1 MPYTLP
7 SQDELMKRINAR
19 LGIVEGARAPDDPL
33 AGPIRMKGP
42 SELPGYTQE
51 TPGQESARITG
62 EYNRAGSNARTA
74 YGEVSEFVTSIPMGA
89 ATGLAT
95 LGSTVIDPAAAYMG
109 YGTPI
114 TNRLVQNNR
123 LLQEGG
129 EGGVDSFV
137 RNVVS
142 SVVSN
147 TAAAVGGTLVG
158 GPVGGAI
165 AVGTVNAVPTAM
177 QQYQIGREEGLTDIQ
192 AKSRAAAYGVVA
204 GTVSTVVEKFLPG
217 TTSAI
222 ANSFAQNV
230 AKDIAPGLTR
240 AIFSRLARTSVSE
253 GAEESVQEIA
263 NQFIDAATTE
273 ITGNKNL
280 EKPYASFTDRLAD
293 IGQAFAMGAAA
304 GGLIQGGVELVNT
317 RRAIQE
323 IGQQPVQQQ
332 PQAPVAPVAPTPVQP
347 ETPVAPVAPELAPVA
362 PAQQQPDLLPEVKK
376 QSRKD
381 VVVPNFDPVTPAQQP
396 IPADSGTTQPQPVE
410 PVTPNV
416 AAVEEQP
423 VAEAPAPQA
432 EITAPPAEPA
442 TEAPTPL
449 KQRSSR
455 EVLSTLT
462 PQAVREI
469 AAIKGSGLYEVAKIL
484 GVEVGDMSYR
494 AINHK
499 GVMAA
504 ARNVLKE
511 RAISTATAATDASR
525 VDQDVI
531 VQSRAFLELLSPEIR
546 KEIAELKTGRVE
558 DLASVL
564 GIDREVFKEMGFLS
578 QARTRAILVREA
590 RQAEKDAAKQP
601 AAPEQALD
609 DAPKEM
615 KVAAATTRAFLTEIT
630 PDQKQ
635 AIAAMKTPSRSAFA
649 KILGVEPNQLP
660 DVVQS
665 ENGRKAAK
673 ALAVYDSQNPDVEEA
688 RVGGRGTV
696 MPRREGEE
704 VPRVNQRNPKLKSFE
719 ELNRNDPRWAGTTPS
734 SRTSPETNPPE
745 PSYPTPTPRP
755 IPLDAPP
762 VTETYEQGGA
772 EILNPSGAGD
782 VMAQRV
788 PAGKV
793 TDVRMAS
800 NPDAEEASV
809 VEISDSLGR
818 LTEKLTGS
826 KTPRGEG
833 GFKQGQGEGSL
844 EGYHR
849 RSNKSIRMKS
859 WSDMPTA
866 AHELAHSIWNYSNIL
881 GWKKGD
887 PRRNRIQ
894 SEFRQLGEQM
904 YPDGEASLQL
914 KEGFSEAVRLL
925 VQEGDAKTAQKAPVF
940 TKWFKER
947 LAEKNPEALAELENA
962 QRLANTFW
970 RDMGSQQRAASQQR
984 GVSGVIARSIEALR
998 EARMSAVDWVWSSR
1012 QVFADIDLRI
1022 EQARGMKTAVGER
1035 LMDAVRV
1042 FSGGTALA
1050 KYWFDTN
1057 QTDAFMGIVGPSM
1070 KKILSALSLG
1080 EQEAKFWTY
1089 MYARRTIAVAD
1100 PASLAAVNVY
1110 RQWMGMDPINPRET
1124 GLSVS
1129 DARQIM
1135 AEVESGSDWATIQQ
1149 VAKEFDQFN
1158 KNTLKYMVQA
1168 APGVFTSQAID
1179 IEAVDPGAWIPLRR
1193 DITLSDFAFRQEG
1206 RRTGTGQN
1214 VGWKFR
1220 GSGMPIK
1227 NILASVLMETERR
1240 IESSNKQAIIESM
1253 LNLVVDRDGSRPMNG
1268 LGEYIQVLD
1277 SPTRDTFEF
1286 KRDGKSVHVLLNTRV
1301 QRAIGAMNQ
1310 TDRDALNVVMRMVYG
1325 GLRTTTQMVTLFR
1338 LALNPTYM
1346 FLNRPLGNFIDAVFK
1361 TPASMG
1367 ATGYKE
1373 TAEIGATSIK
1383 RFFSISAES
1392 FAQAT
1397 FDKTISKESAK
1408 FLDFVGRAA
1417 MQYNVGIRGDELQAA
1432 RIGRVLGRSA
1442 MRDEKD
1448 MVGWLDS
1455 HIDWLNNVGRKASD
1469 IAESTFVADQAV
1481 AAAAYL
1487 DANPEVRAKLDRGES
1502 LSMAEISAMK
1512 ETITDVTGDAADD
1525 PLIGKALNRVGMFLP
1540 SVGVRYTKSGIR
1552 AFKKN
1557 PAVILKLGLPL
1568 AALALLKELWK
1579 LHEDEDYR
1587 KWAQQNPNQA
1597 VRYTVTEVNGKQVMV
1612 PNYTELGLTFVGLPR
1627 AIAIAMYTADP
1638 AAAGAWATSVI
1649 GNLMPT
1655 GEIPALSLAWQQG
1668 TGVDRFGK
1676 PIVSEYSEKPKG
1688 YAEASSPRD
1697 RIAEEQYSDRTNPVA
1712 KAIAQTPGAIL
1723 GREQLDSVERYVRK
1737 MPVVGAVVAGTMNM
1751 MRSPMRV
1758 EHLMNFVTAGTT
1770 SKINDIVQGRTNV
1783 LGMVAR
1789 MEDKGTMSRP
1799 GEAGT
1804 EFYAT
1809 LDRLKKRDA
1818 DKREPLSKE
1827 DADALRL
1834 LNAAN
1839 EAISAQR
1846 RLRSRAPDRN
1856 GEKAVASAMSL
1867 VADNAMNDLKAGK
1880 FETSRYKAVKRFADV
1895 ELARIDGEETEAN
1908 RLIYN
1913 GLSGFRPRPPKASQ
1927 GKTMSETAAAWQED
1941 RDESVA
1947 FREALGI
1954 PKNELLRIADTHLRA
1969 AKKSADEIARN
1980 RARLATHLK

>member
-1 MPYTLP
+1 MRP
-7 SQDELMKRINAR
+7 SNDELIDRVNAR
-19 LGIVEGARAPDDPL
+19 LGLAKRAPDDPL

-165 AVGTVNAVPTAM
+165 AVGSVNAVPTAM
-177 QQYQIGREEGLTDIQ
+177 QQYQIGREEGLTDFQ
-192 AKSRAAAYGVVA
+192 AKARAAAYGIVA
-204 GTVSTVVEKFLPG
+204 GTVSTVVEKVLPG

-222 ANSFAQNV
+222 TGQFSKAIAD
-230 AKDIAPGLTR
+230 DIGVPLTR
-240 AIFSRLARTSVSE
+240 AIFARLARTSASE

-280 EKPYASFTDRLAD
+280 EKPYASFSERLTD

-323 IGQQPVQQQ
+323 IGAQPVQPQ
-332 PQAPVAPVAPTPVQP
+332 PQQPVAPVAPAVPATPTTSP
-347 ETPVAPVAPELAPVA
+347 AEPAVAPVAPEVAPVA
-362 PAQQQPDLLPEVKK
+362 PTQQQPDILPEVE
-376 QSRKD
+376 R
-381 VVVPNFDPVTPAQQP
+381 PVREEPVAPELTPAQQP
-396 IPADSGTTQPQPVE
+396 SPQMDVAEATAPPSREQWDASTMDVKQAEEFLANIRAGDSRSKNKGSKSPEVVRSPQAITRIPLSAIPQDVVDFLRETTDAQRVDSYRGQAIDAPVLLFPRKKDGGWGVSDGGHRVVAAIDRGDKYINAVVPADSYEAVVKEFRSANQLVE
-410 PVTPNV
+410 PNKMVP
-416 AAVEEQP
+416 
-423 VAEAPAPQA
+423 PQ
-432 EITAPPAEPA
+432 
-442 TEAPTPL
+442 
-449 KQRSSR
+449 
-455 EVLSTLT
+455 
-462 PQAVREI
+462 
-469 AAIKGSGLYEVAKIL
+469 
-484 GVEVGDMSYR
+484 
-494 AINHK
+494 
-499 GVMAA
+499 
-504 ARNVLKE
+504 
-511 RAISTATAATDASR
+511 
-525 VDQDVI
+525 
-531 VQSRAFLELLSPEIR
+531 
-546 KEIAELKTGRVE
+546 
-558 DLASVL
+558 
-564 GIDREVFKEMGFLS
+564 
-578 QARTRAILVREA
+578 
-590 RQAEKDAAKQP
+590 
-601 AAPEQALD
+601 
-609 DAPKEM
+609 DAPREM

-719 ELNRNDPRWAGTTPS
+719 ELNRNDPRWAGTTES

-762 VTETYEQGGA
+762 VTETYEQGGT
-772 EILNPSGAGD
+772 EILNPTGAGD
-782 VMAQRV
+782 VMARAV
-788 PAGKV
+788 PTGKV
-793 TDVRMAS
+793 TNVRMES

-809 VEISDSLGR
+809 VEISNSLES
-818 LTEKLTGS
+818 LNEKLTGS

-833 GFKQGQGEGSL
+833 GFKQGQGDASL

-849 RSNKSIRMKS
+849 RSSKSIRMKS
-859 WSDMPTA
+859 WSDMPVA
-866 AHELAHSIWNYSNIL
+866 AHELAHSIWRFSDVL
-881 GWKKGD
+881 RWKKGD
-887 PRRNRIQ
+887 PRKNRIQ
-894 SEFRQLGEQM
+894 SEFVRLGRQM
-904 YPDGEASLQL
+904 YPDGNTSLQTR
-914 KEGFSEAVRLL
+914 EGFSEAVRLL

-1240 IESSNKQAIIESM
+1240 IESSNKQAVIESM

-1383 RFFSISAES
+1383 RFLTISAES
-1392 FAQAT
+1392 IMQST
-1397 FDKTISKESAK
+1397 FDMTVSKESAK
-1408 FLDFVGRAA
+1408 FLDYVGRAA

-1638 AAAGAWATSVI
+1638 TAAGAWATSVI

-1758 EHLMNFVTAGTT
+1758 EHLMNFITAGTT

-1867 VADNAMNDLKAGK
+1867 VADNAMNDMKAGK

-1895 ELARIDGEETEAN
+1895 ELARIDGEEAEAN
-1908 RLIYN
+1908 KLIYN

-1927 GKTMSETAAAWQED
+1927 GKTMAETAAAWQED

-1954 PKNELLRIADTHLRA
+1954 PRDELLKIADTHLRA
-1969 AKKSADEIARN
+1969 AKKPADEIARN
-1980 RARLATHLK
+1980 RARLSTHLK